1 MSTRRRGNI
10 GLGRFVLIGLAVALL
25 IGMVVSAFAASTPD
39 ALQRAV
45 IESACQGAADEEAC
59 MAEEEGAPLLGIQP
73 AFMSGY
79 EVGWLSGLLGVA
91 VTFALGTGLVLLV
104 RRSGTGTA
112 GSSSDNPDRVS

>member
-1 MSTRRRGNI
+1 VAPRRGV
-10 GLGRFVLIGLAVALL
+10 GLGAFVLAGLAVALL
-25 IGMVVSAFAASTPD
+25 VGALVSGFAASTPD

-59 MAEEEGAPLLGIQP
+59 VAEEEGAPLLDAQP

-79 EVGWLSGLLGVA
+79 EVTWLSGLIGVA

-104 RRSGTGTA
+104 RRA
-112 GSSSDNPDRVS
+112 GSGDAGGGTDRVR